1 MALFEFG
8 QAELT
13 VINTNTAALLAR
25 AYGVKAN
32 QNMLKPM
39 ERLSSGLR
47 INSASDDA
55 AGLAVANKM
64 TANIKDYDLSIRNS
78 VDMISLLSTAES
90 ALDQITN
97 VQQKLANLA
106 VQSASGTYEQQDRD
120 SMELELYALVAE
132 IDRIAINTK
141 YSDVSLLDGSFSVS
155 ASGGSSVLPVSIDT
169 FNTSTVGRTWGEP
182 ELFDNGDFGTG
193 TITGSVGNVDTIDG
207 WKIYKDQIK
216 LGQGATLGATV
227 VNGHNAPIDPTPTPA
242 KGNSGGPAGFSAG
255 DDRAPAQGTYNWKIE
270 DGALRVFSGLG
281 LGGVQISDDNSDVR
295 QITAVGGDV
304 IHGPYIVSESSKT
317 FSVGDKI
324 SFDWR
329 AGGGE
334 DFYSAFAYLLDESN
348 GNTIIL
354 LDETQSSGSRG
365 DYTEYET
372 KVNTVTTAGTYKF
385 VFVAGA
391 LDDNSG
397 TFAGGSLYVDNIA
410 IDRAR
415 LLPAQQ
421 HLVSQIS
428 VLSVAEAENATDVL
442 SYSMEQTSKK
452 RAELGAL
459 INRYSSAIDGYSM
472 MGLNMRQARSRIKDT
487 EYTVE
492 TSKLAKQQILAQAS
506 MAMLAQANT
515 SKNAVIEL
523 IK

>member
-13 VINTNTAALLAR
+13 VINTNTSALLAR

-64 TANIKDYDLSIRNS
+64 TAKIKDYDLSIRNS
-78 VDMISLLSTAES
+78 VDMISLLLTAES

-132 IDRIAINTK
+132 IDRIAVNTR
-141 YSDVSLLDGSFSVS
+141 YSDVSLLDGSFGVS
-155 ASGGSSVLPVSIDT
+155 ASGGSSVLSVSIDT

-193 TITGSVGNVDTIDG
+193 TVTGSVGNVDTIDG
-207 WKIYKDQIK
+207 WKIYKDQIM
-216 LGQGATLGATV
+216 LGQGVTPGATV

-242 KGNSGGPAGFSAG
+242 VGNYSGPSGNSAG
-255 DDRAPAQGTYNWKIE
+255 DDRAPADGTYNWKIE
-270 DGALRVFSGLG
+270 DGALRVYSGLG
-281 LGGVQISDDNSDVR
+281 LGGVQISTDGTTDRR

-304 IHGPYIVSESSKT
+304 VHGPYLVSESSKT

-334 DFYSAFAYLLDESN
+334 DYYSAFAYLLDE
-348 GNTIIL
+348 
-354 LDETQSSGSRG
+354 TQSSGDRG
-365 DYTEYET
+365 DYTPFQT
-372 KVNTVTTAGTYKF
+372 KVNTITTAGTYKF
-385 VFVAGA
+385 VFVAGS

-397 TFAGGSLYVDNIA
+397 TWAGASLYVDNIA

-487 EYTVE
+487 EYNVE

-515 SKNAVIEL
+515 SKNAVLEL

>member
-1 MALFEFG
+1 
-8 QAELT
+8 LT

-64 TANIKDYDLSIRNS
+64 TAKIRDYDLSIKNS
-78 VDMISLLSTAES
+78 VDMINLLSTAES

-106 VQSASGTYEQQDRD
+106 VQSASGTYVQQDRD

-132 IDRIAINTK
+132 IDRIAVNTR
-141 YSDVSLLDGSFSVS
+141 YSDVSLLDGSFGVS

-193 TITGSVGNVDTIDG
+193 TVTGSVGNVDTIDG
-207 WKIYKDQIK
+207 WKIYKDQIM
-216 LGQGATLGATV
+216 LGQGVTPGATV

-242 KGNSGGPAGFSAG
+242 VGNDSGPSGNSAG
-255 DDRAPAQGTYNWKIE
+255 DDRAPADGTYNWKIE
-270 DGALRVFSGLG
+270 DGALRVYSGLG
-281 LGGVQISDDNSDVR
+281 LGGVQISTDGTTDRR

-304 IHGPYIVSESSKT
+304 VHGPYLVSESSKT

-334 DFYSAFAYLLDESN
+334 DYYSAFAYLLDESN
-348 GNTIIL
+348 GNTMVL
-354 LDETQSSGSRG
+354 LDETQSSGDRG
-365 DYTEYET
+365 DYTPFQT
-372 KVNTVTTAGTYKF
+372 KVNTITTAGIYKF

-442 SYSMEQTSKK
+442 NYSMEQTSKK

-515 SKNAVIEL
+515 SKNAVLEL
-523 IK
+523 IN

>member
-141 YSDVSLLDGSFSVS
+141 YSDVSLLDGSFGVS

-182 ELFDNGDFGTG
+182 ELFDNGDFGIG
-193 TITGSVGNVDTIDG
+193 TVTGSVGNVDTIDG

-216 LGQGATLGATV
+216 LGQGATLG
-227 VNGHNAPIDPTPTPA
+227 
-242 KGNSGGPAGFSAG
+242 
-255 DDRAPAQGTYNWKIE
+255 
-270 DGALRVFSGLG
+270 
-281 LGGVQISDDNSDVR
+281 
-295 QITAVGGDV
+295 
-304 IHGPYIVSESSKT
+304 
-317 FSVGDKI
+317 
-324 SFDWR
+324 
-329 AGGGE
+329 
-334 DFYSAFAYLLDESN
+334 SN
-348 GNTIIL
+348 
-354 LDETQSSGSRG
+354 
-365 DYTEYET
+365 
-372 KVNTVTTAGTYKF
+372 
-385 VFVAGA
+385 
-391 LDDNSG
+391 
-397 TFAGGSLYVDNIA
+397 
-410 IDRAR
+410 
-415 LLPAQQ
+415 
-421 HLVSQIS
+421 
-428 VLSVAEAENATDVL
+428 
-442 SYSMEQTSKK
+442 
-452 RAELGAL
+452 
-459 INRYSSAIDGYSM
+459 
-472 MGLNMRQARSRIKDT
+472 RS
-487 EYTVE
+487 
-492 TSKLAKQQILAQAS
+492 
-506 MAMLAQANT
+506 
-515 SKNAVIEL
+515 
-523 IK
+523 